1 MSGQRTTQCWC
12 GALLGTKGH
21 PDPHPEPPP
30 VPESKVRVPRGLP
43 ENPHV
48 YYPGL
53 NQPGETRG
61 TYATAHTHAEHS
73 HGHGHDHAHPDGAH
87 PPAPKKPAAPPAKG
101 KGK

>member
-1 MSGQRTTQCWC
+1 MSGQRTAQCWC

-30 VPESKVRVPRGLP
+30 VPGTKVRVPRGLP

-53 NQPGETRG
+53 NQPGESGRSH
-61 TYATAHTHAEHS
+61 AAAHSHGEHS
-73 HGHGHDHAHPDGAH
+73 HGHAHDLPRADGGQPAA
-87 PPAPKKPAAPPAKG
+87 PGKPAPPPAKG
-101 KGK
+101 KGR